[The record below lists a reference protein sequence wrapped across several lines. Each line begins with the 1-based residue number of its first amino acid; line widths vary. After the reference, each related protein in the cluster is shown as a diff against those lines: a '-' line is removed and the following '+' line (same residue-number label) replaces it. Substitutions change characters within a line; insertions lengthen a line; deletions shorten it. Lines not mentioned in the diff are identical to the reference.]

1 MLDRDRKGGGKMKES
16 RYLYLIFV
24 SLGFI
29 FLRSSYGKFTGGK
42 FVSTLG
48 DTLTKLASKNPYPW
62 YKTFLQDTAIPNST
76 IFGFLT
82 MWGELFAGVTLLCLS
97 IYLLVQKKSNKLV
110 YMLLCAGFI
119 VGAFLNLI
127 FWLAAGYTSPSTE
140 SLNLVMFLIE
150 VIGAFFAFQRLATTE
165 K

>member
-1 MLDRDRKGGGKMKES
+1 MKES
-16 RYLYLIFV
+16 RYLYLIFA
-24 SLGFI
+24 SIGFI
-29 FLRSSYGKFTGGK
+29 FLRSSYGKFAGGK

-62 YKTFLQDTAIPNST
+62 YKAFLQDIAIPNST
-76 IFGFLT
+76 IFGILT

-97 IYLLVQKKSNKLV
+97 IYLLVQKKSTKLV
-110 YMLLCAGFI
+110 YMLLCGGFI

-127 FWLAAGYTSPSTE
+127 FWLAAGYSSPSTE
-140 SLNLVMFLIE
+140 SLNLVMFLVEI
-150 VIGAFFAFQRLATTE
+150 IGAFYTLHKLAITE